1 MVAKQGGK
9 FVADNFHDL
18 LVRRELQH
26 DFAAD
31 GFAADVGE
39 ELIGHGDVDI
49 AFEESFAD
57 FSESG
62 VQMLFGQLALAA
74 EVLERALNLFCYVL
88 KHGSYYCLVSRP
100 LRVRG

>member
-1 MVAKQGGK
+1 MFAKQGGK

-74 EVLERALNLFCYVL
+74 EILECALELF
-88 KHGSYYCLVSRP
+88 G
-100 LRVRG
+100 

>member
-1 MVAKQGGK
+1 
-9 FVADNFHDL
+9 L

-49 AFEESFAD
+49 AFERRPD
-57 FSESG
+57 
-62 VQMLFGQLALAA
+62 ALRSA
-74 EVLERALNLFCYVL
+74 CP
-88 KHGSYYCLVSRP
+88 G
-100 LRVRG
+100 RGDS